1 MNDNFDS
8 LNDFGGQSD
17 DNDWANDLFSDDNSN
32 WGGNSGF
39 DQQNEQSSQGINV
52 DNEDFSGA
60 VNSSGSDQGA
70 SDYIAPGREDLNNPA
85 DHKNSIKVAAM
96 IIALGVIIIIAALI
110 VYRFIQKP
118 KTNTGSTQQNVLVQQ
133 AQSEQTGNNIQNNG
147 SNVQVQPQT
156 STDTSVSEQP
166 VQSNQVNNS
175 LGTQGNTYT
184 TPGQTDIGQSE
195 QVQDDGWV
203 KFQSNQ
209 DAVIYQQDY
218 VAATFTVT
226 KVANYVN
233 VSDADTDYIQ
243 IKQTLSGQIQGLPG
257 TFQIDVPYNLGSN
270 VQVGQ
275 SFDVQVLYGT
285 YNGRTVVGDV
295 RYY

>member
-1 MNDNFDS
+1 MGDDFDS

-17 DNDWANDLFSDDNSN
+17 DNSWADDLFSDSNS
-32 WGGNSGF
+32 WGSDSGF
-39 DQQNEQSSQGINV
+39 DTSGGQPDQGINV
-52 DNEDFSGA
+52 DDEDFSGA
-60 VNSSGSDQGA
+60 VNASGSGQGA
-70 SDYIAPGREDLNNPA
+70 SDYIAPGRDDLNNPA

-118 KTNTGSTQQNVLVQQ
+118 KTSTGSSQQNVLVQQ
-133 AQSEQTGNNIQNNG
+133 AQSEQTGNNIQNNE
-147 SNVQVQPQT
+147 SNVQVQPQA
-156 STDTSVSEQP
+156 SNNTSVSEQP
-166 VQSNQVNNS
+166 AQNNQVNNS

-184 TPGQTDIGQSE
+184 TPGQTDINQDS

-209 DAVIYQQDY
+209 DAVVYQSDY
-218 VAATFTVT
+218 VGATFTVT
-226 KVANYVN
+226 KIANYVK
-233 VSDADTDYIQ
+233 VSDADTDYFM
-243 IKQTLSGQIQGLPG
+243 IKSVLQGQIQGLPG

-275 SFDVQVLYGT
+275 QFDVQVLYGT
-285 YNGRTVVGDV
+285 YNGRTVIGEI

>member
-1 MNDNFDS
+1 MNNDFDS

-17 DNDWANDLFSDDNSN
+17 DDNWGNDLFSD
-32 WGGNSGF
+32 NSGWGSDASGTF
-39 DQQNEQSSQGINV
+39 DGSSGSGGQSGQGINV
-52 DNEDFSGA
+52 DNEDFRDA
-60 VNSSGSDQGA
+60 VNASGSDQGA
-70 SDYIAPGREDLNNPA
+70 SDYAAPGRDDLNNPA
-85 DHKNSIKVAAM
+85 DHKNSIKVAQM
-96 IIALGVIIIIAALI
+96 IIVLGVIIIVAALV
-110 VYRFIQKP
+110 VYRIIQGP
-118 KTNTGSTQQNVLVQQ
+118 KTSPDSSQQNVLVQQ
-133 AQSEQTGNNIQNNG
+133 AQSEQAVGTNG
-147 SNVQVQPQT
+147 TNNVQVQPQT
-156 STDTSVSEQP
+156 STD
-166 VQSNQVNNS
+166 NQVNQSSGQVNNQ

-184 TPGQTDIGQSE
+184 TPGQTDINQGS
-195 QVQDDGWV
+195 QDDGWI

-209 DAVIYQQDY
+209 DAVVYQSDY

-226 KVANYVN
+226 KINHFVN

-243 IKQTLSGQIQGLPG
+243 IKSTLSGQIQGLPG
-257 TFQIDVPYNLGSN
+257 TYDIDVPYNLGSK